1 MNGHFKII
9 IRDNFINN
17 DENNYRDLH
26 DLATNLYKLLCSKH
40 CKISLSNLCIVK
52 YYFDV
57 PHINFYVS
65 LTDGLIIYNDETYIR
80 ISHLYPEFCAMDNII
95 INNTNITNNTN
106 IKMVKNKTQNP
117 LEHFPKNQQ
126 SMNSTTNF
134 IMSHANTLKEKT
146 NIEPENRQKNI
157 SKNKIPKQFQN
168 HIQKNNTF
176 ENKLEIISE
185 TLNPLNPLKSLQNSI
200 QKQIPKQTQEQTQ
213 KQTQEQTQESSQNP
227 HNEENYSLKIRQFRG
242 DKLTFKYMKKDID
255 SGVLKPENINPMFSL
270 KYMIFK
276 ILDSRLAID
285 FNSDQNIQQEYVLF
299 NELFKECVDNNEDN
313 KNNMDNEEDSD
324 ESDIESDSD
333 LDDSKSQNI
342 EIPYKYFY
350 LPVEEKESI
359 AKKYGLNV
367 SEFEDKY
374 INKSNNK
381 IQSINQENSNTIF
394 SESVKSD
401 SNESKSIKP
410 ESIKSESIKSDNSN
424 NHKNFG
430 NTDFENNLL
439 SLENYHT
446 F

>member
-1 MNGHFKII
+1 
-9 IRDNFINN
+9 
-17 DENNYRDLH
+17 
-26 DLATNLYKLLCSKH
+26 
-40 CKISLSNLCIVK
+40 
-52 YYFDV
+52 
-57 PHINFYVS
+57 
-65 LTDGLIIYNDETYIR
+65 
-80 ISHLYPEFCAMDNII
+80 
-95 INNTNITNNTN
+95 
-106 IKMVKNKTQNP
+106 
-117 LEHFPKNQQ
+117 
-126 SMNSTTNF
+126 
-134 IMSHANTLKEKT
+134 
-146 NIEPENRQKNI
+146 
-157 SKNKIPKQFQN
+157 
-168 HIQKNNTF
+168 
-176 ENKLEIISE
+176 
-185 TLNPLNPLKSLQNSI
+185 
-200 QKQIPKQTQEQTQ
+200 
-213 KQTQEQTQESSQNP
+213 
-227 HNEENYSLKIRQFRG
+227 
-242 DKLTFKYMKKDID
+242 MKKDID

>member
-1 MNGHFKII
+1 MNSYFKII
-9 IRDNFINN
+9 VKDTFINN
-17 DENNYRDLH
+17 NENNYRDLY

-40 CKISLSNLCIVK
+40 CEISLSNLCIVK

-57 PHINFYVS
+57 PHINFYLS
-65 LTDGLIIYNDETYIR
+65 LMGGLVLYNDEMYIR

-95 INNTNITNNTN
+95 INNTNITNNIN
-106 IKMVKNKTQNP
+106 IKMINNKIQNQS
-117 LEHFPKNQQ
+117 EHFPKIQQ

-134 IMSHANTLKEKT
+134 VMSHANTLKEET
-146 NIEPENRQKNI
+146 NIESKFRQKNM
-157 SKNKIPKQFQN
+157 SKNKIPKKFQN
-168 HIQKNNTF
+168 HIQKNNTSK
-176 ENKLEIISE
+176 NKLEIVSE
-185 TLNPLNPLKSLQNSI
+185 SLNPLNLSKSLQN
-200 QKQIPKQTQEQTQ
+200 PTQETS
-213 KQTQEQTQESSQNP
+213 QEPKKNP

-255 SGVLKPENINPMFSL
+255 SGILKAENINPMFSL

-276 ILDSRLAID
+276 ILDSRSSID
-285 FNSDQNIQQEYVLF
+285 FNSDQNIQQEHVLF
-299 NELFKECVDNNEDN
+299 NELFKECIDNNEDN
-313 KNNMDNEEDSD
+313 KNDKNNEEDSD

-333 LDDSKSQNI
+333 LDDPKSQNI

-350 LPVEEKESI
+350 LPLDEKESV

-367 SEFEDKY
+367 TEFEDKY

-381 IQSINQENSNTIF
+381 IQSIKQENSNE
-394 SESVKSD
+394 SE
-401 SNESKSIKP
+401 P
-410 ESIKSESIKSDNSN
+410 IKSQSIKSDNSN
-424 NHKNFG
+424 NKNFG